1 MTERLADIS
10 RQIVSIG
17 QLADVV
23 GAMRALAAVRT
34 REARARLDGV
44 LAYARNI
51 ADAIGR
57 ALPLMESARFA
68 EPAPSSRGALAIL
81 AFGAEQG
88 FAGAFNARILDAV
101 AAATTRAGETPTLL
115 MLIGSRAL
123 VAAQA
128 RGLRPDW
135 SHPMIA
141 HLDRAAELAEAAA
154 ARLFEEL
161 ANGRIAEIRL
171 IHAAPGG
178 EAALVERR
186 LAPFDYSRFPHLKAT
201 EPPYVTTAPAAL
213 IARLAEEYMFAEIV
227 EAAILSFAA
236 ENEARLRAMTSARRH
251 IDERLERLEGRARA
265 LRQEEIT
272 SEIVELAASADAI
285 TNGGP

>member
-1 MTERLADIS
+1 MTERLADIT
-10 RQIVSIG
+10 RQIGSVG

-23 GAMRALAAVRT
+23 GAMRALAAARA
-34 REARARLDGV
+34 REARAKLDGV
-44 LAYARNI
+44 RGYARAI

-57 ALPLMESARFA
+57 ALPMLDEGRFA
-68 EPAPSSRGALAIL
+68 EPPRRPEGALAIL

-101 AAATTRAGETPTLL
+101 AATVERREGASTLL
-115 MLIGSRAL
+115 LVGGRAL
-123 VAAQA
+123 IAAEA
-128 RGLRPDW
+128 RRLRPDW

-141 HLDRAAELAEAAA
+141 HLDRAAELADAIA

-161 ANGRIAEIRL
+161 AKGAIAAIHL
-171 IHAAPGG
+171 IHAAPGS
-178 EAALVERR
+178 EPALVERP
-186 LAPFDYSRFPHLKAT
+186 LAPFDYSRFPALSGT
-201 EPPYVTTAPAAL
+201 QPPLTTLAPASL

-251 IDERLERLEGRARA
+251 IDERLDRLNGRARV

-272 SEIVELAASADAI
+272 NEIVELAAGAHSM
-285 TNGGP
+285 TRGWP